1 MALATCLKK
10 PVVLVSPINTTN
22 TVFIHRK
29 KCLCGAVRSSTM
41 HRGAWKESCPP
52 MHQVI
57 GKQTSVSAVG
67 PAVVH
72 KLSPVHLGHGPGA
85 PDEHCLRQS
94 PMDERAFVEVQAS
107 SREVIAHWWKKKN
120 PRWDTLERVR
130 GTVWCYPYHPF
141 PKVAELCAKI
151 DLLSPTRESERVWVS
166 KKFQKSIVLS
176 PY

>member
-57 GKQTSVSAVG
+57 GKQTSVPAVG

-94 PMDERAFVEVQAS
+94 PMDERAFVEVQVS
-107 SREVIAHWWKKKN
+107 SRETPAHHWSKKI
-120 PRWDTLERVR
+120 RLDTLERV
-130 GTVWCYPYHPF
+130 GGMLDFTHITPP
-141 PKVAELCAKI
+141 PKQQSSVPK
-151 DLLSPTRESERVWVS
+151 SPSQDMISHVRESES
-166 KKFQKSIVLS
+166 T
-176 PY
+176 